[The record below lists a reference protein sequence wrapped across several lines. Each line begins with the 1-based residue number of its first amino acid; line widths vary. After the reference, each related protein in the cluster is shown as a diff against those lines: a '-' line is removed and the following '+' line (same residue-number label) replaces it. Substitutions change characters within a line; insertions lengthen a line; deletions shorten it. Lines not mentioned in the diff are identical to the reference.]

1 MQYRIENFVDHVGF
15 GPLLAQLHAAEWGHL
30 YDGPGSTWNQ
40 EVAEQEFAD
49 MQRDDL
55 SLTLVALSVAG
66 DLLGSISLIAD
77 DELQGFDHL
86 TPWIASLYVV
96 PTARGVGIASALID
110 AALRTATDLGYL
122 TVYLFTSG
130 QESYYLQRGWK
141 TLHHTRAHGHAAVVM
156 SRTLDSA
163 FPT

>member
-1 MQYRIENFVDHVGF
+1 MQYRIENFVDHVGL

-96 PTARGVGIASALID
+96 PTARGVGIASALIEAILTK
-110 AALRTATDLGYL
+110 AANLGYAKA
-122 TVYLFTSG
+122 YLFTSG
-130 QESYYLQRGWK
+130 QERYYLDRGWE
-141 TLHHTRAHGHAAVVM
+141 TLQHTQAHGHPSEVM
-156 SRTLDSA
+156 SRSLNHA
-163 FPT
+163 APT